1 MIIFKIGSTAVKSVV
16 RIMPRM
22 LAATGLVVMLTIP
35 AGWARPSD
43 PLLAS
48 TQVYSTDTGT
58 IYDNQSGSTAASSSG
73 TTDFSSATA
82 DAAFGSLKG
91 IVSYRVVNHYGV
103 VNYGSSSAYASWVDS
118 MTITSPTLTG
128 DGTFDASISLNS
140 VFSNIGAPPV
150 GGEVTLNY
158 SLSGS
163 VGDQYIS
170 RGCKFSFVD
179 GNWQFDANN
188 DPNAVLEFN
197 HVSFTYG
204 VPLSI
209 SLELSL
215 GGGPGYIDT
224 PDVNEDS
231 DFLTTFDMGHTI
243 TWGGI
248 SIVRDSSNQV
258 VFDNLAGINTAGVG
272 VNSVSGT
279 DWVQSVP
286 EPTSSMLLV
295 TGAVLFFLRKALSP
309 AK

>member
-1 MIIFKIGSTAVKSVV
+1 MITFKIRNMTTKSVV
-16 RIMPRM
+16 INMPRM
-22 LAATGLVVMLTIP
+22 LAATGIIVMLAAP

-43 PLLAS
+43 PLLVG

-58 IYDNQSGSTAASSSG
+58 IYDSQAGSTTASSSG
-73 TTDFSSATA
+73 STDFSSATA

-91 IVSYRVVNHYGV
+91 MVSYRVVNHYGV
-103 VNYGSSSAYASWVDS
+103 VNYGSASAYASWVDS
-118 MTITSPTLTG
+118 MTIMSPTLTG
-128 DGTFDASISLNS
+128 AGTFDASISLNS

-158 SLSGS
+158 NLSGS
-163 VGDQYIS
+163 VGDQSIS

-179 GNWQFDANN
+179 GNWQFDTDNK
-188 DPNAVLEFN
+188 PNAVLEFN

-204 VPLSI
+204 VPLNI
-209 SLELSL
+209 SLDLSL
-215 GGGPGYIDT
+215 GGGLGYIDT

-231 DFLTTFDMGHTI
+231 DFRTTFDMGHTI

-248 SIVRDSSNQV
+248 SIIRDSSDQV
-258 VFDNLAGINTAGVG
+258 VFDNLAGINTGGVG
-272 VNSVSGT
+272 VSSISGT
-279 DWVQSVP
+279 DWVQSIP